1 MKRRKTFE
9 DGRAESL
16 PSRIVAQVLDALF
29 SRRLKPGEFL
39 GTEAQLIETYQASRV
54 PVREALGRLEAL
66 GVVNIKSGV
75 GGGASIAT
83 GESSQLSTALAV
95 QFMLLG
101 VTAEEVFDA
110 RIAVEVRAA
119 ELAAMNAEI
128 NDIKR
133 LNAIL
138 MDLRRTRREGREAVE
153 AILSY
158 HLALVEVSRART
170 LITLMQALSQAL
182 LNLYLDA
189 SHPAGSLG
197 AETGYRSLGE
207 VLKRIESR
215 DAAGASR
222 AMHEHLLRQKDAV
235 VRRLKAVSAEGG
247 KI

>member
-1 MKRRKTFE
+1 MKLRKTVE
-9 DGRAESL
+9 AGRAESL

-29 SRRLKPGEFL
+29 SRRLRPGEFL

-66 GVVNIKSGV
+66 GVVSIKTGV
-75 GGGASIAT
+75 GGGASIAR
-83 GESSQLSTALAV
+83 GESGQLATALAV
-95 QFMLLG
+95 QFMLLD

-110 RIAVEVRAA
+110 RIAVEARAA
-119 ELAAMNAEI
+119 ELAAIHAEPE
-128 NDIKR
+128 DIKR
-133 LNAIL
+133 LNGIL
-138 MDLRRTRREGREAVE
+138 SDLRRTRRTGREAIE

-158 HLALVEVSRART
+158 HLAIVEISRART

-222 AMHEHLLRQKDAV
+222 AMHEHLLRQRDAV
-235 VRRLKAVSAEGG
+235 ARRLSAGRPEGG
-247 KI
+247 

>member
-1 MKRRKTFE
+1 MKKRKTVE
-9 DGRAESL
+9 EGRVESL
-16 PSRIVAQVLDALF
+16 PSRIVSQVLDALF

-66 GVVNIKSGV
+66 GVVSIKSGV

-119 ELAAMNAEI
+119 ELAAMNAEAD
-128 NDIKR
+128 DIKR
-133 LNAIL
+133 LNSIL
-138 MDLRRTRREGREAVE
+138 VDLRRTRREGREAIE
-153 AILSY
+153 AILAY
-158 HLALVEVSRART
+158 HLAIVEVSRART

-189 SHPAGSLG
+189 SDPAGSVG

-222 AMHEHLLRQKDAV
+222 AMHEHLLRQRDAV
-235 VRRLKAVSAEGG
+235 VRRLKAARPEGENA
-247 KI
+247 